1 MSPMAL
7 RSLNLPG
14 VGTKYEFETD
24 KGDTVAIFFTKT
36 GTIQMYTLQK
46 GCHTP
51 SAAAMT
57 PVEARRLGNIL
68 TGAIIEA
75 DQESVEIAF
84 SALADLRIT
93 IHSYIVPRAIAGKT
107 IEDLRI
113 RAKTGTTVIAV
124 SRNDKNIINP
134 PPSFVFETGDAGTGH
149 RGNRPAQIVRTRNH
163 GGLMEGIIIAL
174 FVCLVLALVSK
185 YLTIPAIPFYIIAGV
200 VLGQAGLGIVAS
212 DQISSFFS
220 EMGLIFLLFFVGLGL
235 KIDKI
240 SENQSEVLT
249 SGIIDLNVNLLIG
262 FVAAYLLG
270 FSLVEALIVAAAFYS
285 SSTAMTVTSLIE
297 NRKLMMKESGTII
310 WLMVFED
317 LVLIV
322 ILAILSAGNEN
333 LLLFAVEILA
343 GLGLV
348 YALAH
353 YGKEFLVSILE
364 RDDELPVLFTFV
376 AVVATAGFALYF
388 GVPDTLMVI
397 ALGAAFA
404 TTDPDAF
411 EQHAR
416 PFKDVFM
423 VIFFVFFG
431 ITINLSG
438 GVNISVIAI
447 ICILAIASKLISGVL
462 TGIAL
467 YGSARSGLEIWANTI
482 ARGEFSIAL
491 AVLYGSPPVAATIAV
506 MVIVTSLVG
515 SFAAKYSGSLSR
527 GFAGRG
533 RRHGPP
539 HRVHASH

>member
-1 MSPMAL
+1 
-7 RSLNLPG
+7 
-14 VGTKYEFETD
+14 
-24 KGDTVAIFFTKT
+24 
-36 GTIQMYTLQK
+36 
-46 GCHTP
+46 
-51 SAAAMT
+51 
-57 PVEARRLGNIL
+57 
-68 TGAIIEA
+68 
-75 DQESVEIAF
+75 
-84 SALADLRIT
+84 
-93 IHSYIVPRAIAGKT
+93 
-107 IEDLRI
+107 
-113 RAKTGTTVIAV
+113 
-124 SRNDKNIINP
+124 
-134 PPSFVFETGDAGTGH
+134 
-149 RGNRPAQIVRTRNH
+149 
-163 GGLMEGIIIAL
+163 MEGLIIAL

-220 EMGLIFLLFFVGLGL
+220 DMGLIFLLFFVGLGL

-249 SGIIDLNVNLLIG
+249 SGIIDLNVNMFIG

-270 FSLVEALIVAAAFYS
+270 FSLIEALIVAAAFYS

-297 NRKLMMKESGTII
+297 NRKLMIRESGTII

-343 GLGLV
+343 GLGIM

-376 AVVATAGFALYF
+376 AVVATAGFALF
-388 GVPDTLMVI
+388 LGVPDTLMVI

-438 GVNISVIAI
+438 SVSFGVIAI
-447 ICILAIASKLISGVL
+447 ICVLAIASKLISGVL
-462 TGIAL
+462 TGLAL
-467 YGSARSGLEIWANTI
+467 YGSARSGLEIWGNTI
-482 ARGEFSIAL
+482 GRGEFSIAL
-491 AVLYGSPPVAATIAV
+491 AALYGSPPVAATIAV

-527 GFAGRG
+527 GFTGRG

-539 HRVHASH
+539 PHRIRAGH